1 MFKKLGKFLYE
12 KDIEEIR
19 SIVEYLH
26 FKVVSVVSVIP
37 WLIIIFDERNSIF
50 YPINSKEK
58 FWDSI
63 MLLVFFLLVNMI
75 LYIIAGHF
83 ILKYI
88 EKIKMQPEKESET
101 SWKKIWENNQ
111 DIDVELMLN
120 NLNFDNDDYF
130 SVQVGQVF
138 NSYLS
143 NSFMKALREVI
154 YSNINYYNIWVKE
167 MTFFKAGKKKTFS
180 YKHNGK
186 EIKNLLIHLDI
197 DIPDYIKKENL
208 SSDEFWGSC
217 KDLLSFKIVSLELGK
232 TTLKSNVLGYVVQSE
247 HYELRGVLKLFEKD
261 NEAKEALLTL
271 QEQFKDR
278 NQTLLELTEFEE
290 SIKN

>member
-19 SIVEYLH
+19 SIIEYLH

-83 ILKYI
+83 ILEYI
-88 EKIKMQPEKESET
+88 KKIKMHPEKESET
-101 SWKKIWENNQ
+101 SWKKIWKNNQ
-111 DIDVELMLN
+111 DIDVELVLK
-120 NLNFDNDDYF
+120 NLSFDNDDYF
-130 SVQVGQVF
+130 SVQIGQVF
-138 NSYLS
+138 NGYLS
-143 NSFMKALREVI
+143 NSFTKRLREVI

-167 MTFFKAGKKKTFS
+167 MTLFKAGQKKTFS
-180 YKHNGK
+180 YKHNEK

-197 DIPDYIKKENL
+197 EIPDYIKKENL
-208 SSDEFWGSC
+208 SSDDFWENC
-217 KDLLSFKIVSLELGK
+217 KDLLSFEIVSLELGK
-232 TTLKSNVLGYVVQSE
+232 TTLEPNILGYVSKYDY
-247 HYELRGVLKLFEKD
+247 YELRGVLKVSLKD
-261 NEAKEALLTL
+261 DKAKETLLTL
-271 QEQFKDR
+271 QEQFKGQ
-278 NQTLLELTEFEE
+278 NQTLLELTEFEQN
-290 SIKN
+290 IKG

>member
-83 ILKYI
+83 ILERI
-88 EKIKMQPEKESET
+88 EKIKMQPKKESET

-111 DIDVELMLN
+111 DIDVKLVLK
-120 NLNFDNDDYF
+120 NLSFDNDGY
-130 SVQVGQVF
+130 SSIQVGQVF
-138 NSYLS
+138 NSFS
-143 NSFMKALREVI
+143 CGSFLNELRNVI
-154 YSNINYYNIWVKE
+154 YSSIGSYDINVKE
-167 MTFFKAGKKKTFS
+167 MTFFKAGQKKTFS
-180 YKHNGK
+180 YKYNGK
-186 EIKNLLIHLDI
+186 EIKNLLIHLNI
-197 DIPDYIKKENL
+197 EIPDYIKKENL
-208 SSDEFWGSC
+208 SSDDLWEIC
-217 KDLLSFKIVSLELGK
+217 KDLLSCKIVSLELGK
-232 TTLKSNVLGYVVQSE
+232 TTLEHNILGYVVQYE
-247 HYELRGVLKLFEKD
+247 YYELKGILKIFEDDDEVK
-261 NEAKEALLTL
+261 KKLLTL
-271 QEQFKDR
+271 EEKFKEK

-290 SIKN
+290 SVKN